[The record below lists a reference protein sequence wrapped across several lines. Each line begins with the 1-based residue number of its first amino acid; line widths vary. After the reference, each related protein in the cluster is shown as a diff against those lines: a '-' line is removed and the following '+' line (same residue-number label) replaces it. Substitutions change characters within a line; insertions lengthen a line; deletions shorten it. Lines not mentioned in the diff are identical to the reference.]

1 MYMRGTTV
9 AYSKNS
15 ITGVQRAFVCYD
27 DGVMHDL
34 ISLVNNHTNWTL
46 QAAQAVNGSG
56 WIVGYGVKSGTTRA
70 FMLAPNF

>member
-1 MYMRGTTV
+1 MCGATV
-9 AYSKNS
+9 GYSKNAA
-15 ITGVQRAFVCYD
+15 GVQRAFVCYD

-34 ISLVNNHTNWTL
+34 VTIVNNHTGWTL
-46 QAAQAVNGSG
+46 QAAQAINSSG